1 MLVHNLTQAECRE
14 VLTRVSHGR
23 LACVSGHQPYIVPI
37 GLYLDPDEDFIYGFS
52 TLGQKI
58 RWMRA
63 NPRVCIEVEEIV
75 SRTQWTT
82 VVVFGRYQEI
92 PREGKVG
99 AALRR
104 RAGELLGKQAQ
115 WWLPAAAKLVESA
128 EHGVSVLYR
137 IRIRRMTGRRAQK

>member
-1 MLVHNLTQAECRE
+1 MLVHNLTEAQCRE
-14 VLTRVSHGR
+14 VLARVTHGR
-23 LACVSGHQPYIVPI
+23 LACVSGHQPYIVPVA
-37 GLYLDPDEDFIYGFS
+37 LYLDPDEDFVYGFS

-82 VVVFGRYQEI
+82 VVALGRYQEI
-92 PREGKVG
+92 PPAGVG

-104 RAGELLGKQAQ
+104 RAGELLGKQAK
-115 WWLPAAAKLVESA
+115 WWLPAAAKLVASD

>member
-23 LACVSGHQPYIVPI
+23 LACVSGHQPYIVPVAI
-37 GLYLDPDEDFIYGFS
+37 YLDPDEDFVYGFS

-82 VVVFGRYQEI
+82 VVAFGRYQEI
-92 PREGKVG
+92 PRAGVG

-104 RAGELLGKQAQ
+104 RAGELLAKQSE
-115 WWLPAAAKLVESA
+115 WWLPAAAKLVASD
-128 EHGVSVLYR
+128 EHG
-137 IRIRRMTGRRAQK
+137 

>member
-14 VLTRVSHGR
+14 VLARVSHGR
-23 LACVSGHQPYIVPI
+23 LACVRGHQPYIVPVAI
-37 GLYLDPDEDFIYGFS
+37 YHDPDEDFIYGFS

-75 SRTQWTT
+75 TRTQWTT
-82 VVVFGRYQEI
+82 VVAFGRYQEI
-92 PREGKVG
+92 PRAGVG

-104 RAGELLGKQAQ
+104 RAGELLAKQSE
-115 WWLPAAAKLVESA
+115 WWLPGAAKLVASD
-128 EHGVSVLYR
+128 EHGVSILYR

>member
-14 VLTRVSHGR
+14 VLARVSHGR
-23 LACVSGHQPYIVPI
+23 LACVSGHQPYIVPVAI
-37 GLYLDPDEDFIYGFS
+37 YLDPEEDFIYGFS

-75 SRTQWTT
+75 TRTQWTT
-82 VVVFGRYQEI
+82 VVAFGRYQEI
-92 PREGKVG
+92 PRAGVG

-104 RAGELLGKQAQ
+104 RAGELLAKQAQ
-115 WWLPAAAKLVESA
+115 WWLPAAAKLVASD
-128 EHGVSVLYR
+128 EHGVSILYR